1 MEKKKIIIIGGGVTG
16 LSAGIYAQLNGF
28 DSRIIEMHNIAGG
41 LCTAWH
47 RKKYKFDY
55 SIQWLVGTRFGA
67 FHETYKETNILNENV
82 KIIDA
87 DFHSRVLNENG
98 EDFLVYTNI
107 EKWESYLLER
117 APEDK
122 KAIKKMCRDM
132 RRCSKLEPFDLAP
145 ALRTPFHYIRAFFRS
160 YPTLLTVVRYKNK
173 RCEEYFDGLD
183 LKNEWLKNS
192 LHNIYGKVDFSIVA
206 FLLII
211 GWYIRKNAGYPVGG
225 SLAVAERM
233 HQKYTDLGGILLF
246 KKRVSEII
254 ETDGQ
259 ARGVLLEDGTKMEA
273 DYVISAADGYTTLYK
288 LLKGKFVSNKLQKVY
303 EEWEPF
309 SSFVQVS
316 FGLNMDLKAEYPVQ
330 WILSRE
336 RKIGSTVLSLGYR
349 ILNYNFDPTMA
360 PEGKTCIIIRFE
372 SPWDIWKNLSE
383 EEYAR
388 EKEAIERDAIR
399 LLEENYPGSSSAIE
413 VCDIATPKTT
423 VRYTGAWKGA
433 YEGFKPSSKN
443 IIKQLSL
450 TLPGINNFYMAG
462 QWLFPGG
469 GIPPSVQSGKWA
481 IQMICKKERQKFKNK
496 N

>member
-28 DSRIIEMHNIAGG
+28 DSQILEMHSIAGG

-55 SIQWLVGTRFGA
+55 SVQWLVGTRFGA
-67 FHETYKETNILNENV
+67 FHETYKETNILNDDV

-87 DFHSRVLNENG
+87 DFHSSVVNEEG
-98 EDFLVYTNI
+98 EDFLIHTDI

-117 APEDK
+117 APEDAK
-122 KAIKKMCRDM
+122 GIKRMCRDM

-145 ALRTPFHYIRAFFRS
+145 ALRTPFHYMRAFFRS
-160 YPTLLTVVRYKNK
+160 YPTLLTIVRYKNK
-173 RCEEYFDGLD
+173 RCEEYFDGLN
-183 LKNEWLKNS
+183 LKNEWLRNS
-192 LHNIYGKVDFSIVA
+192 LHNIYGKSDFSIVA

-211 GWYIRKNAGYPVGG
+211 GWYIRQNAGYPVGG
-225 SLAVAERM
+225 SLPLAERM
-233 HQKYTDLGGILLF
+233 HKRYTELGGQISF
-246 KKRVSEII
+246 KKKVSEII
-254 ETDGQ
+254 VENNV
-259 ARGVLLEDGTKMEA
+259 AKGVLLEDGTVLEA

-288 LLKGKFVSNKLQKVY
+288 FLKGKYVSNKLQKVY
-303 EEWEPF
+303 DNWEPF
-309 SSFVQVS
+309 GSFVQVS
-316 FGLNMDLKAEYPVQ
+316 FGLNTELKTDYPVQ
-330 WILSRE
+330 WVVSKG
-336 RKIGSTVLSLGYR
+336 RKIGKTELALGYR
-349 ILNYNFDPTMA
+349 ILNYSFDPTMA

-372 SPWDIWKNLSE
+372 SPWVIWENLSE

-388 EKEAIERDAIR
+388 EKETIEKEAIR
-399 LLEENYPGSSSAIE
+399 ILEENYPGSSSSIE

-450 TLPGINNFYMAG
+450 TLSGLNNFYMAG

-481 IQMICKKERQKFKNK
+481 IQMISKKEKQPFKNK
-496 N
+496 G

>member
-1 MEKKKIIIIGGGVTG
+1 VEKKKIIIIGGGVTG

-28 DSRIIEMHNIAGG
+28 DSQILEMHSIAGG

-55 SIQWLVGTRFGA
+55 SVQWLVGTRFGA
-67 FHETYKETNILNENV
+67 FHETYKETNILNDDV

-87 DFHSRVLNENG
+87 DFHSSVVNEEG
-98 EDFLVYTNI
+98 EDFLIHTDI

-117 APEDK
+117 APEDAK
-122 KAIKKMCRDM
+122 GIKRMCRDM

-145 ALRTPFHYIRAFFRS
+145 ALRTPFHYMRAFFRS
-160 YPTLLTVVRYKNK
+160 YPTLLTIVRYKNK
-173 RCEEYFDGLD
+173 RCEEYFDGLN
-183 LKNEWLKNS
+183 LKNEWLRNS
-192 LHNIYGKVDFSIVA
+192 LHNIYGKSDFSIVA

-211 GWYIRKNAGYPVGG
+211 GWYIRQNAGYPVGG
-225 SLAVAERM
+225 SLPLAERM
-233 HQKYTDLGGILLF
+233 HKRYTELGGQISF
-246 KKRVSEII
+246 KKKVSEII
-254 ETDGQ
+254 VENNV
-259 ARGVLLEDGTKMEA
+259 AKGVLLEDGTVLEA

-288 LLKGKFVSNKLQKVY
+288 FLKGKYVSNKLQKVY
-303 EEWEPF
+303 DNWEPF
-309 SSFVQVS
+309 GSFVQVS
-316 FGLNMDLKAEYPVQ
+316 FGLNTELKTDYPVQ
-330 WILSRE
+330 WVVSKG
-336 RKIGSTVLSLGYR
+336 RKIGKTELALGYR
-349 ILNYNFDPTMA
+349 ILNYSFDPTMA

-372 SPWDIWKNLSE
+372 SPWVIWENLSE

-388 EKEAIERDAIR
+388 EKETIEKEAIR
-399 LLEENYPGSSSAIE
+399 ILEENYPGSSSSIE

-450 TLPGINNFYMAG
+450 TLSGLNNFYMAG

-481 IQMICKKERQKFKNK
+481 IQMISKKEKQPFKNK
-496 N
+496 G